1 MNETV
6 KINSLFNK
14 TITGKVMQKI
24 RGGLQLGLKGCDNQG
39 SGLIWL

>member
-14 TITGKVMQKI
+14 TITGKIMQKI
-24 RGGLQLGLKGCDNQG
+24 RGGLQLVATIRGRV
-39 SGLIWL
+39 